1 LNIGD
6 EGATALEIDVLQRAI
21 ALRDRALAEAQ
32 LRADENAAET
42 AVLCRLLAER
52 DNALDRAEAA
62 ARERAAA
69 LASAYKEVE
78 LLREEIAV
86 LRRATD
92 KEAGL
97 IELVKQADVLSARIK
112 TALRQRAE
120 ADAALSRVQQTAEL
134 RGAALE
140 AARTELAGLR
150 KVLAARDDELA
161 QSASRPEEM
170 TTGLLTA
177 QAERDAAIRRRATL
191 IGSYRGYNFVELDD
205 SMVALRQD
213 LGPVDLRSEKL
224 GDRDLAP
231 FVLRCGAADNPAEA
245 LKRVLEQRIDDLLG
259 S

>member
-1 LNIGD
+1 M
-6 EGATALEIDVLQRAI
+6 
-21 ALRDRALAEAQ
+21 
-32 LRADENAAET
+32 
-42 AVLCRLLAER
+42 
-52 DNALDRAEAA
+52 
-62 ARERAAA
+62 
-69 LASAYKEVE
+69 
-78 LLREEIAV
+78 
-86 LRRATD
+86 
-92 KEAGL
+92 
-97 IELVKQADVLSARIK
+97 K

-140 AARTELAGLR
+140 AAQTELVGLR

-170 TTGLLTA
+170 TTGLLNA
-177 QAERDAAIRRRATL
+177 QAERDAAIRHRATL

-231 FVLRCGAADNPAEA
+231 FVLRCRAADNPAEA